1 MLVFLA
7 TPYSQ
12 LCDEKYRVKQ
22 EYVKFF
28 KKLTSKI
35 KELGVDYFLAI
46 ERENYGK
53 EYSSD
58 KESTLIDYNTIQ
70 KCDLLCVLPGIP
82 NSGGVHVE
90 IGWASANKKKIN
102 MFLNKNAHYTPM
114 VTGLEVITD
123 VKNYYYEKE
132 YSDELIDLICES
144 IKIEIGEEIDDIK

>member
-12 LCDEKYRVKQ
+12 LCDEKYRVKE
-22 EYVKFF
+22 EYANFF

-58 KESTLIDYNTIQ
+58 TESTLIDYNTIQ

-82 NSGGVHVE
+82 NSGGVHV
-90 IGWASANKKKIN
+90 
-102 MFLNKNAHYTPM
+102 
-114 VTGLEVITD
+114 
-123 VKNYYYEKE
+123 
-132 YSDELIDLICES
+132 SDELIDLICES
-144 IKIEIGEEIDDIK
+144 IKIEIGEEINDIK